1 MLAKAAGHLLPPLT
15 PLEQIDVTKMN
26 SLITTS
32 NSASI
37 ERPFRAPHHS
47 VSLAH
52 LVGNNLTLLPG
63 ELSLAN
69 HGILFLDEFP
79 EFSRQAIEA
88 LRTPLEDHQVTLNRL
103 GEKITYP
110 ADFMLIA
117 AMNPC
122 PCGYYGT
129 GIKECVCSSNSIKMY
144 RKKLSGPILDRIDMT
159 LMLDSI
165 DTSVLLKTTTFSTQ
179 QDASA
184 KRQILAAT
192 KRQYARFRKNTIFN
206 SALSSVEIAERLKL
220 TDSARLLL
228 NDASKKLQLSAR
240 AYFKTIKVAQT
251 IADLDGCPV
260 IDEAQI
266 AEAIC
271 YRHPL

>member
-1 MLAKAAGHLLPPLT
+1 
-15 PLEQIDVTKMN
+15 
-26 SLITTS
+26 
-32 NSASI
+32 
-37 ERPFRAPHHS
+37 
-47 VSLAH
+47 
-52 LVGNNLTLLPG
+52 
-63 ELSLAN
+63 
-69 HGILFLDEFP
+69 
-79 EFSRQAIEA
+79 
-88 LRTPLEDHQVTLNRL
+88 
-103 GEKITYP
+103 
-110 ADFMLIA
+110 
-117 AMNPC
+117 
-122 PCGYYGT
+122 
-129 GIKECVCSSNSIKMY
+129 MY

-192 KRQYARFRKNTIFN
+192 KRQHARFRKNTIFN

>member
-1 MLAKAAGHLLPPLT
+1 
-15 PLEQIDVTKMN
+15 
-26 SLITTS
+26 
-32 NSASI
+32 
-37 ERPFRAPHHS
+37 
-47 VSLAH
+47 
-52 LVGNNLTLLPG
+52 
-63 ELSLAN
+63 
-69 HGILFLDEFP
+69 
-79 EFSRQAIEA
+79 
-88 LRTPLEDHQVTLNRL
+88 
-103 GEKITYP
+103 
-110 ADFMLIA
+110 
-117 AMNPC
+117 
-122 PCGYYGT
+122 
-129 GIKECVCSSNSIKMY
+129 
-144 RKKLSGPILDRIDMT
+144 
-159 LMLDSI
+159 MLDSI
-165 DTSVLLKTTTFSTQ
+165 DTSVLLKTTTSSTQ

-192 KRQYARFRKNTIFN
+192 KRQYARFKKNTIFN

-251 IADLDGCPV
+251 IADLDDYPV